1 MHSMTGFGRGMA
13 TGPLGRVTVE
23 LATLN
28 SRYLELSVR
37 LPKPLVALEPVIRQQ
52 VAEALQRGKV
62 TVSVGLDSR
71 QAAERV
77 KLDANMARAYM
88 SQLRTLRK
96 ELKIDAEPTLTDL
109 LQIPDILAPREIE
122 PGDESTE
129 KQLAEALSKA
139 LAQLAKMREK
149 EGQAMAADM
158 KKRLLL
164 MQKSV
169 EMIEK
174 RAKQSVQDRLTK
186 LRERVQ
192 ELLAIPMENPD
203 RLDQELAIMA
213 DKGDITEECVRF
225 RSHLVQFRDA
235 LSVKEPIGKRLNFIL
250 QEMNREAN
258 TMGSK
263 AVDISLTQHVI
274 LIKEELEKIREMV
287 QNIE

>member
-13 TGPLGRVTVE
+13 TGPLGRITVE

-37 LPKPLVALEPVIRQQ
+37 LPKPLIALEPIIRQS

-62 TVSVGLDSR
+62 NVSVGLDSK
-71 QAAERV
+71 QTADRV
-77 KLDANMARAYM
+77 KLDTAVAKAYM
-88 SQLRTLRK
+88 AQLRQLRK
-96 ELKIDAEPTLTDL
+96 ELKIDAEPTLNDL
-109 LQIPDILAPREIE
+109 LQIPDILAAREVE
-122 PGDESTE
+122 PGDEATE
-129 KQLAEALSKA
+129 RQLADALAKA
-139 LAQLAKMREK
+139 LVQLAKMREK
-149 EGQAMAADM
+149 EGQVMAADM

-164 MQKSV
+164 MQKAV
-169 EMIEK
+169 EIIEK

-192 ELLAIPMENPD
+192 ELLATPMEKPE

-225 RSHLVQFRDA
+225 RSHLGQFRDA
-235 LSVKEPIGKRLNFIL
+235 LNVKEPVGKRLNFIL
-250 QEMNREAN
+250 QELNREAN

-263 AVDISLTQHVI
+263 AVDISLTQQVI

-287 QNIE
+287 QNVE